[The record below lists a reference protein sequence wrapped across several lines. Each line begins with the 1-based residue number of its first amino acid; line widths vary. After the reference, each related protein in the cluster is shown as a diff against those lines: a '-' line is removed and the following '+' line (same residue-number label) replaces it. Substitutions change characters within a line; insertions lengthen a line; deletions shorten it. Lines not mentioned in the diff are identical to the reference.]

1 MPEEAGLRRRAEELL
16 GRPLERVRRITDTTQ
31 FMELARGDVLDLEGR
46 QYLITGVAYEG
57 RFGLDEEPKHWV
69 KRALDMADGSQKLV
83 KLVFFEEFDLPIGSL
98 RVRCFRSPRKEA
110 HILALVKGLPAF
122 MQGITLYDDAK
133 NEVRVLDRI
142 PGVSMD
148 RGLDALRLD
157 HAEYFRARLKGVLV
171 KFLGCLEAIAFLHAH
186 GERHGDI
193 RRDHVFEH
201 SGDGSWIWI
210 DFDYNFELAESPFG
224 LDLFGLGNVLCYL
237 AGRGIP
243 TLPAIKRERPQALA
257 RLDSGDLSL
266 VIPNR
271 VFNLRKL
278 YPYLPEGLN
287 RVLMHFSASAP
298 VYYERV
304 EEIIADLAP
313 VLEQLPDEPARPAA
327 GGRGGLP

>member
-1 MPEEAGLRRRAEELL
+1 MPDEAALKRRAEEAL
-16 GRPLERVRRITDTTQ
+16 GQPLDRVRRITDTTQ
-31 FMELARGDVLDLEGR
+31 FMELNRGDVLDLEDR

-69 KRALDMADGSQKLV
+69 KRALDLGDGSQKLV

-110 HILALVKGLPAF
+110 RILALVQGMPAF

-142 PGVSMD
+142 PGQSMD
-148 RGLDALRLD
+148 RKLDAQRLD
-157 HAEYFRARLKGVLV
+157 HATYFETRLHAVLT
-171 KFLGCLEAIAFLHAH
+171 KFMGCLEAIAFLHAQ

-193 RRDHVFEH
+193 RRDHIFEH

-237 AGRGIP
+237 TGRGIP
-243 TLPAIKRERPQALA
+243 TLPELKRHRPEALG
-257 RLDSGDLSL
+257 RLDTGDLSL

-271 VFNLRKL
+271 VFNLKKL

-287 RVLMHFSASAP
+287 RVLMHFSASSP
-298 VYYERV
+298 VFYERV
-304 EEIIADLAP
+304 EEIIADLRP
-313 VLEQLPDEPARPAA
+313 VLDQLPAPGAQ
-327 GGRGGLP
+327 GGQP